1 MAVSSVIFMW
11 DKFLSN
17 KVWENPGKL
26 SRLWMNSAVDT
37 KIDLYEIFSC
47 SGILLP
53 VLVRIPPLNYV

>member
-1 MAVSSVIFMW
+1 MVVSSVIFMW

-37 KIDLYEIFSC
+37 KIVFY
-47 SGILLP
+47 
-53 VLVRIPPLNYV
+53 